1 MKSTAKNDMAVDQSQ
16 GTFKEMKQ
24 TRTIAI
30 NMQRGLIVYKC
41 FLRLTEVTKCF
52 GQGIGILVLINQ
64 LHGFCVK
71 KGHLDHALFACP
83 SCLPEVIVPLE
94 V

>member
-41 FLRLTEVTKCF
+41 FLRLTEVTNCF
-52 GQGIGILVLINQ
+52 G
-64 LHGFCVK
+64 
-71 KGHLDHALFACP
+71 
-83 SCLPEVIVPLE
+83 
-94 V
+94 